1 MASCAFARMEA
12 LRALNTA
19 SCIVHQ
25 YLLLSLL
32 MIEVSDCTHV
42 AAPCPPPRAGRPTP
56 APPRPTPGCWPRPW
70 RWEGGCRCPAS
81 WASSR
86 PPAGPASPPPSQPAS
101 TPPSSSQVHNQ
112 LLMILQNL
120 SNMFPNPDIIHIEA
134 STINY
139 SISKSSAT
147 LLDCVRAVTCR
158 VGCNYDVQPRRRAVL
173 TKYLPR
179 TT

>member
-1 MASCAFARMEA
+1 M
-12 LRALNTA
+12 
-19 SCIVHQ
+19 
-25 YLLLSLL
+25 
-32 MIEVSDCTHV
+32 SDCTHV

-70 RWEGGCRCPAS
+70 RWAGGCRCPAS

-147 LLDCVRAVTCR
+147 LLDCVLRASCYVPCWMQLR
-158 VGCNYDVQPRRRAVL
+158 CAAAAPRRAHQIFASH
-173 TKYLPR
+173 PR
-179 TT
+179 NMRTVRCSPVCV

>member
-1 MASCAFARMEA
+1 M
-12 LRALNTA
+12 
-19 SCIVHQ
+19 
-25 YLLLSLL
+25 
-32 MIEVSDCTHV
+32 SDCTHV

-70 RWEGGCRCPAS
+70 RWAGGCRCPAS

-120 SNMFPNPDIIHIEA
+120 SNMFPNPDLIHIEA

-139 SISKSSAT
+139 SISKSSVT
-147 LLDCVRAVTCR
+147 LLDCVLR
-158 VGCNYDVQPRRRAVL
+158 VELLRAVL
-173 TKYLPR
+173 DAITMCSRGAAPCSPNICPEQHENCALQPGVR
-179 TT
+179 VSAV